1 MTDPERRRFIQ
12 RLLVPTSAA
21 LLASACGGLGGP
33 PGSYTITAAQMQDAL
48 ASRVPRHHSIAGLL
62 DLEARITG
70 LRLLPEENR
79 VAAQVGFEAG
89 GPLLA
94 RSFPGRFELLFAPR
108 YEPSDQTLRAT
119 RLQVRGLS
127 VPGLPAAFAGPLER
141 SLPVLARMM
150 AGEDLV
156 LHQFRAAD
164 LRRLKMLGVQ
174 PGDLQVTPR
183 GLQVGALSAPAG

>member
-1 MTDPERRRFIQ
+1 MPHPERRRF
-12 RLLVPTSAA
+12 LLGLLIPTSAA

-33 PGSYTITAAQMQDAL
+33 PGSYTVTAAQLQDAL

-127 VPGLPAAFAGPLER
+127 VPGLPTAFAAPLER
-141 SLPVLARMM
+141 SLPAIARLL

-156 LHQFRAAD
+156 LHQFRAVD
-164 LRRLKMLGVQ
+164 LSRLRIQ
-174 PGDLQVTPR
+174 PGDIQVTPR
-183 GLQVGALSAPAG
+183 GLQVGGASAAAG